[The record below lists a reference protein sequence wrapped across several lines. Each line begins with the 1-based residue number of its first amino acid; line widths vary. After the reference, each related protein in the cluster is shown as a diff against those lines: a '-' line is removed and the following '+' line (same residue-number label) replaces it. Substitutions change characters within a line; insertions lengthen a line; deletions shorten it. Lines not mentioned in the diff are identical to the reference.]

1 MHEYIMSTKAER
13 ISQAMRYYS
22 ESTNKKMNW
31 HLLSM
36 AVGKSAS
43 APTNWKKNR
52 VSDDVLKKIADHLGV
67 NYLWLL
73 TNTGTIIDAPPVF
86 AKFLFCE
93 VDTLELQKIGELF
106 LTWQI
111 IYNQSGQLQQKVVI
125 LTEKNRAKP
134 NLKVQEEIIQYQ
146 KELLASQEKSQRI
159 YMRIMDM
166 IERLTNHLNS
176 DQIQALL
183 KNSI

>member
-1 MHEYIMSTKAER
+1 
-13 ISQAMRYYS
+13 
-22 ESTNKKMNW
+22 MNW

-43 APTNWKKNR
+43 APTNWKKNS
-52 VSDDVLKKIADHLGV
+52 VSDDVLNKISVHLGV

-73 TNTGTIIDAPPVF
+73 TNTGTMVDTPALLTKYMF
-86 AKFLFCE
+86 GE
-93 VDTLELQKIGELF
+93 VNTLELQKIGELF

-111 IYNQSGQLQQKVVI
+111 IYNQSGQLQQKVVS
-125 LTEKNRAKP
+125 LTEKSRTKP
-134 NLKVQEEIIQYQ
+134 DLNDQEEIIQYQ
-146 KELLASQEKSQRI
+146 NELLVSQEKSQRI
-159 YMRIMDM
+159 YMRIMDK
-166 IERLTNHLNS
+166 IEKQTKDLSS

>member
-1 MHEYIMSTKAER
+1 MSH
-13 ISQAMRYYS
+13 S
-22 ESTNKKMNW
+22 
-31 HLLSM
+31 
-36 AVGKSAS
+36 
-43 APTNWKKNR
+43 
-52 VSDDVLKKIADHLGV
+52 
-67 NYLWLL
+67 YLEL
-73 TNTGTIIDAPPVF
+73 
-86 AKFLFCE
+86 
-93 VDTLELQKIGELF
+93 TLELQKIGELF